1 MSKSRNLEISNF
13 KYQIACL
20 LFVILC
26 LPISAHNSLIGIGVR
41 GGGQM
46 YLPSAAA
53 GSTAKIQGAIGGV
66 GGLDLRYTFYG
77 CFTDRIGMGF
87 VVAAGVGYG
96 STGLKGTNTDQ
107 YTNYDYLNN
116 RMDYTVDSKFHQT
129 TKGVQADASLL
140 LAFCFGNFTVNLGPR
155 FMMPF
160 SSSSTLTIDE
170 AHINAYFPK
179 YDVTVTDKP
188 ITGALTTP
196 DIQSVSSILPTYS
209 VLMGLELGYDWYITD
224 KTCFGI
230 QLFADVSVWSPQS
243 PITNHQSPIIAVG
256 KISDAMNPAP
266 SVSVNTLDG
275 QIGGLRYLD
284 FGLRAFVAFS
294 VAKDRGYKSRI
305 HPHRDTRKHRN
316 RYLWW

>member
-66 GGLDLRYTFYG
+66 GSLDLRYTFYG

-129 TKGVQADASLL
+129 TKGVQADASLCSL
-140 LAFCFGNFTVNLGPR
+140 SASVISR
-155 FMMPF
+155 
-160 SSSSTLTIDE
+160 LT
-170 AHINAYFPK
+170 
-179 YDVTVTDKP
+179 
-188 ITGALTTP
+188 
-196 DIQSVSSILPTYS
+196 SV
-209 VLMGLELGYDWYITD
+209 
-224 KTCFGI
+224 
-230 QLFADVSVWSPQS
+230 
-243 PITNHQSPIIAVG
+243 
-256 KISDAMNPAP
+256 
-266 SVSVNTLDG
+266 
-275 QIGGLRYLD
+275 
-284 FGLRAFVAFS
+284 
-294 VAKDRGYKSRI
+294 RGS
-305 HPHRDTRKHRN
+305 
-316 RYLWW
+316 